1 MTEPVGHSAKVRK
14 TLFACIGLVAGMT
27 GLAFASAP
35 LYSIFC
41 KLTGYGGTT
50 QVATVAPVEGILER
64 AITIRFDANVAPGL
78 PWTFEAE
85 TPSLP
90 LKIGQTA
97 TVFYKITN
105 HGADETVG
113 VAAFNVQPDLSG
125 SYFNKLECFCFTDMR
140 LKPGETVEV
149 PVVFF
154 IDPAIV
160 KERDLDKLDTITLSY
175 TFFASKNA
183 TKPVAALTDLQKPQL

>member
-1 MTEPVGHSAKVRK
+1 MAETVGQSANIRK
-14 TLFACIGLVAGMT
+14 TLLACVALVSGMT
-27 GLAFASAP
+27 VLAFASAP
-35 LYSIFC
+35 LYTIFC
-41 KLTGYGGTT
+41 RLTGYGGTT
-50 QVATVAPVEGILER
+50 QVATAAPQEGVLER
-64 AITIRFDANVAPGL
+64 AINIRFDANVAPGL

-85 TPSLP
+85 TTSLA
-90 LKIGQTA
+90 LKIGQTE

-113 VAAFNVQPDLSG
+113 VAAFNVQPDMSG

-160 KERDLDKLDTITLSY
+160 KERDLDRLDTITLSY
-175 TFFASKNA
+175 TFFTSKNT
-183 TKPVAALTDLQKPQL
+183 TKPVAALTDVQKPQL

>member
-50 QVATVAPVEGILER
+50 QVATAAPVEGILER

-105 HGADETVG
+105 HGADETAG

-160 KERDLDKLDTITLSY
+160 KERDLDHLDTITLSY
-175 TFFASKNA
+175 TFFTSKNA
-183 TKPVAALTDLQKPQL
+183 TKPVAALTDVQKPQL

>member
-175 TFFASKNA
+175 TFFTSKNA

>member
-1 MTEPVGHSAKVRK
+1 MRETVKDSAKIRK
-14 TLFACIGLVAGMT
+14 TLFACIGLVASMT

-41 KLTGYGGTT
+41 QLTGYGGTT
-50 QVATVAPVEGILER
+50 QVASAPPEEGAIER
-64 AITIRFDANVAPGL
+64 AITIRFDSNVAPGL

-85 TPSLP
+85 TPSISIR
-90 LKIGQTA
+90 IGQTA

-105 HGADETVG
+105 TGADETVG

-154 IDPAIV
+154 VDPAIV
-160 KERDLDKLDTITLSY
+160 KERDLDNLDTITLSY
-175 TFFASKNA
+175 TFFTSKNA

>member
-1 MTEPVGHSAKVRK
+1 MTEAVGHSAKIRK
-14 TLFACIGLVAGMT
+14 TLFACLGLVAGMT

-41 KLTGYGGTT
+41 QLTGFGGTT
-50 QVATVAPVEGILER
+50 RVATTAPTESIIDR
-64 AITIRFDANVAPGL
+64 TIAIRFDTNVSTGL

-85 TPSLP
+85 IPALT
-90 LKIGQTA
+90 LKVGQTA

-105 HGADETVG
+105 HGAYETVG

-125 SYFNKLECFCFTDMR
+125 GYFNKLECFCFTDMR

-154 IDPAIV
+154 VDPSV
-160 KERDLDKLDTITLSY
+160 VNERDLNNLDMITLSY
-175 TFFASKNA
+175 TFFESKNA
-183 TKPVAALTDLQKPQL
+183 SQPVAALTDPEKPQL

>member
-50 QVATVAPVEGILER
+50 QVATAAPVEGILER

-160 KERDLDKLDTITLSY
+160 KERDLDHLDTITLSY
-175 TFFASKNA
+175 TFFTSKNA
-183 TKPVAALTDLQKPQL
+183 TKPVAALTDVQKPQL

>member
-1 MTEPVGHSAKVRK
+1 MTETVGHSAQIQK
-14 TLFACIGLVAGMT
+14 TLIACVVLVAGMT

-41 KLTGYGGTT
+41 QLTGYGGTT
-50 QVATVAPVEGILER
+50 QVAAAAPAEGILER
-64 AITIRFDANVAPGL
+64 AITIRFDANVATSL

-105 HGADETVG
+105 HGTDETVG

-154 IDPAIV
+154 VDPAII